1 MTQGLTKMPKEHSR
15 WISNPGWQDQEDRW
29 EKTMPELSPE
39 NKYELSQELVDR
51 EFQAWAAAG
60 TKAKGN
66 RTPCSVPCKFQAGGQ
81 EQQATKTAEVG
92 CIQVTKNAFKSY
104 F

>member
-1 MTQGLTKMPKEHSR
+1 MP
-15 WISNPGWQDQEDRW
+15 G
-29 EKTMPELSPE
+29 LSPE
-39 NKYELSQELVDR
+39 NKYELSQDLVERRVSDM
-51 EFQAWAAAG
+51 G
-60 TKAKGN
+60 SSKNKAKGH

-92 CIQVTKNAFKSY
+92 CTQVTKDVLKPY